1 MALEAVAGPAVRTL
15 CLERVSAPR
24 IRSPVGSSLACP
36 SGPHKVVGMWSQPY
50 LETCCRAALHRLYLC
65 GAAGRPAGLA
75 DDPCLKRLTGMA
87 FCCRRDDERYEIT
100 AAGQQRHATEVLRRQ
115 PGDAD
120 P

>member
-1 MALEAVAGPAVRTL
+1 
-15 CLERVSAPR
+15 
-24 IRSPVGSSLACP
+24 
-36 SGPHKVVGMWSQPY
+36 
-50 LETCCRAALHRLYLC
+50 
-65 GAAGRPAGLA
+65 
-75 DDPCLKRLTGMA
+75 MA